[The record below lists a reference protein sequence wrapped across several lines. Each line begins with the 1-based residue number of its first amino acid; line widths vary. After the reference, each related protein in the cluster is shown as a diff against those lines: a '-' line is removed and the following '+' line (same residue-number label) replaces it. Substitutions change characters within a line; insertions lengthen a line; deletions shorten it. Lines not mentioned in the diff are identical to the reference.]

1 MRLNLKVK
9 IEFDYDDLEFIE
21 YEIKDL
27 LKGLLKQQKDH
38 LELRGYILPLKDIE
52 RCRKILKKIDKVW
65 D

>member
-27 LKGLLKQQKDH
+27 LKRLLKQQKDH
-38 LELRGYILPLKDIE
+38 LELSGYIT
-52 RCRKILKKIDKVW
+52 
-65 D
+65 